1 MARQSIKTKG
11 IEMDDDKILSA
22 IASTEETSFNEF
34 CQALAGDC
42 PEGRDEWREMFKTL
56 RRLENEGLIEVSK
69 LDGKIDGLIL
79 SEAGANRIREKMDAR
94 RGLLSIDGV

>member
-1 MARQSIKTKG
+1 
-11 IEMDDDKILSA
+11 MDDDKVLMCIG
-22 IASTEETSFNEF
+22 STEETSFNEF

-56 RRLENEGLIEVSK
+56 SRFENEGLIGVSK

-79 SEAGANRIREKMDAR
+79 TEAGASRIRAKLDAR